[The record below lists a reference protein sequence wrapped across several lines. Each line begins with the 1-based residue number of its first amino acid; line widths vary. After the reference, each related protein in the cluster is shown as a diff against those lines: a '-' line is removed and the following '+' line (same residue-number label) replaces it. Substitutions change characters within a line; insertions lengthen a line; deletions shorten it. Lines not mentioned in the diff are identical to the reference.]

1 MRKPDYLHDGSFAVA
16 VLGRSGPERRDSIA
30 NGGHSIDT
38 PERDLAHNN
47 PSEWQTVIR
56 SASVRSIRLEEW
68 FAECILWGHKAL
80 ENAVEVDPKRRGG
93 IPVLKGTRFTV
104 GQTLAEL
111 AESAGVQEVA
121 ERFDLDEE
129 TIRELLAGLAL
140 LVERPCR

>member
-16 VLGRSGPERRDSIA
+16 VLGRSGPERRDIIA

-38 PERDLAHNN
+38 PERDLVHNN
-47 PSEWQTVIR
+47 SSEWETVIK
-56 SASVRSIRLEEW
+56 SANVRSIRLEEW
-68 FAECILWGHKAL
+68 FAECIAWGHKAL

-111 AESAGVQEVA
+111 AESAGVPEVA

>member
-1 MRKPDYLHDGSFAVA
+1 MRKPDYLYDISFAVA
-16 VLGRSGPERRDSIA
+16 VLGRSGSERRDTIA
-30 NGGHSIDT
+30 NGGHSIDR

-47 PSEWQTVIR
+47 ASEWQTVIK
-56 SASVRSIRLEEW
+56 SASLRSIRLEEW
-68 FAECILWGHKAL
+68 FAECIAWGHKAL
-80 ENAVEVDPKRRGG
+80 ENAVEVDPKRRNG

-111 AESAGVQEVA
+111 AESAGVPEVA
-121 ERFDLDEE
+121 QRFDLDEE